1 MNKHRLKSIALAAA
15 VTVGVLASAPIHA
28 ASDEADAANAAP
40 QPLPEPKIKVKDVIN
55 VGIKKNTAAAKSQ
68 ARIDRLASQTN
79 DLLQDYKTVMK
90 QVDGLRVYNAR
101 LERQIEN
108 QLRRLADL
116 EEGIGEA
123 TVIQRQVTPLVLRM
137 LDGLEKFVELDVPFH
152 KEERIN
158 RIEQEGVI
166 KKKVAL
172 LDRHALGMDLVV
184 FATINLTT
192 SGRQNLEEFEQS
204 VENFDEV
211 MECYTMTGIWDY
223 MLKIIVKD
231 IRNYESFVR
240 DRLLCLPM
248 IREIHSHIAVTEIKN
263 TTELPLKTQL

>member
-1 MNKHRLKSIALAAA
+1 METTVSAELSKQDIGILSVLQSDASKSSSDVANL
-15 VTVGVLASAPIHA
+15 VGM
-28 ASDEADAANAAP
+28 
-40 QPLPEPKIKVKDVIN
+40 
-55 VGIKKNTAAAKSQ
+55 SQ
-68 ARIDRLASQTN
+68 SPCWR
-79 DLLQDYKTVMK
+79 
-90 QVDGLRVYNAR
+90 
-101 LERQIEN
+101 
-108 QLRRLADL
+108 
-116 EEGIGEA
+116 
-123 TVIQRQVTPLVLRM
+123 
-137 LDGLEKFVELDVPFH
+137 
-152 KEERIN
+152 RIN
-158 RIEQEGVI
+158 RIEQEGII

>member
-1 MNKHRLKSIALAAA
+1 METTVSAELSKQDIGILNVLQSDASKS
-15 VTVGVLASAPIHA
+15 S
-28 ASDEADAANAAP
+28 SD
-40 QPLPEPKIKVKDVIN
+40 V
-55 VGIKKNTAAAKSQ
+55 
-68 ARIDRLASQTN
+68 
-79 DLLQDYKTVMK
+79 
-90 QVDGLRVYNAR
+90 
-101 LERQIEN
+101 
-108 QLRRLADL
+108 ADL
-116 EEGIGEA
+116 VGMS
-123 TVIQRQVTPLVLRM
+123 QSPCWR
-137 LDGLEKFVELDVPFH
+137 
-152 KEERIN
+152 RIN

-204 VENFDEV
+204 IENFDEV